1 MTTPASKPQPLPSA
15 NPPQSGS
22 LVIFFLL
29 SYALMWACFITVAV
43 AVRATT
49 LLGQA
54 LLLLGAYSPSF
65 AALWLTARHQGST
78 GISNL
83 LSGIL
88 LWRVALRWYVFAA
101 GYMLFIKLAS
111 AIIHRLIWGEWPRF
125 GDLPWYMV
133 VAAVLFS
140 TPFQAGEEI
149 GWRGYAL
156 PRMAARFGLS
166 WASVLL
172 GVIWAGW
179 HLPQFFIRE
188 ADTYHQAFLV
198 WALQVTALSVAF
210 AWLYIRTNR
219 SLLLPMLLHSAIN
232 NSKDVVPSAMSGA
245 PPGILAWKASCVAWI
260 GITLLW
266 ICAGYFLV
274 RMSKM
279 KAPAQG

>member
-1 MTTPASKPQPLPSA
+1 
-15 NPPQSGS
+15 
-22 LVIFFLL
+22 
-29 SYALMWACFITVAV
+29 MWTSFITVAV

-54 LLLLGAYSPSF
+54 LLLLGAYSPAF
-65 AALWLTARHQGST
+65 AALWLTARYEGST

-88 LWRVALRWYVFAA
+88 LWRVGLRWYVFAA

-111 AIIHRLIWGEWPRF
+111 AIIHRLIWGAWTRF

-133 VAAVLFS
+133 AAAVLFS

-156 PRMAARFGLS
+156 PRMAARFGLP

-232 NSKDVVPSAMSGA
+232 NSKDVVPSAMSSG
-245 PPGILAWKASCVAWI
+245 PSRHSCLENLSYCLDRNHAVVGLRGVLSCKNVEDGQIFLHRKWI
-260 GITLLW
+260 SVIRSHLINAL
-266 ICAGYFLV
+266 
-274 RMSKM
+274 
-279 KAPAQG
+279 